1 MKKLLLSAVFYS
13 IVLSAFGQS
22 QTIRNFHNKY
32 DGDRDVTFITLEGS
46 LFKIA
51 GFVAELADEDDED
64 LRDLAKLSDGI
75 DRMKIMSIEDYEYV
89 LDDDE
94 LDEFYD
100 DIKDDGYDV
109 LLTAR
114 EGRKIVRVMSQQSA
128 RTTLKDVAILI
139 EEGRDFSIITIEGS
153 IDLEDLD
160 MFMDK

>member
-1 MKKLLLSAVFYS
+1 
-13 IVLSAFGQS
+13 
-22 QTIRNFHNKY
+22 
-32 DGDRDVTFITLEGS
+32 
-46 LFKIA
+46 
-51 GFVAELADEDDED
+51 
-64 LRDLAKLSDGI
+64 
-75 DRMKIMSIEDYEYV
+75 MSIEDYEYV